1 MPDKRISAEPP
12 IFRQLRFFLKRI
24 GEQVFRESAIS
35 MYIRGTKI
43 PHKMIRNVTPQ
54 DTAAI
59 TKIYNE
65 YIAHTVISFET
76 EPLSE
81 AEMQQRIDRIS
92 TAFPYL
98 VYEVDGEVSG
108 YCYAHEW
115 KERAA
120 YRHTLETTVYLSPRH
135 TGKGIGRALMQRLI
149 AECRGRGCHALI
161 ACITANNEASK
172 SLHAKLGFVQVSH
185 FKSVGYKF
193 GQWLDVVDYELLLT
207 S

>member
-1 MPDKRISAEPP
+1 
-12 IFRQLRFFLKRI
+12 
-24 GEQVFRESAIS
+24 

-98 VYEVDGEVSG
+98 VYEVDGEVAG

-161 ACITANNEASK
+161 ACITAEFTKQRSMSFESLICSASSFQSVSYCTAIGESSASEIVKLRMACSFQTNSQNIHHSK
-172 SLHAKLGFVQVSH
+172 S
-185 FKSVGYKF
+185 
-193 GQWLDVVDYELLLT
+193 
-207 S
+207 

>member
-1 MPDKRISAEPP
+1 
-12 IFRQLRFFLKRI
+12 
-24 GEQVFRESAIS
+24 
-35 MYIRGTKI
+35 
-43 PHKMIRNVTPQ
+43 MIRRVTPQ

-59 TKIYNE
+59 TGIYNE

-81 AEMQQRIDRIS
+81 TEMQRRIGQIS
-92 TAFPYL
+92 AAFPYF
-98 VYEVDGEVSG
+98 VYEIDDEVAG

-135 TGKGIGRALMQRLI
+135 TGKGIGLALMQRLI
-149 AECRGRGCHALI
+149 DECRNRGYHALI
-161 ACITANNEASK
+161 ACITGNNEASK
-172 SLHAKLGFVQVSH
+172 ALHAKLGFTQVSH
-185 FKSVGYKF
+185 FKAVGYKL

-207 S
+207 P